1 MVRLFVLHSISMTK
15 DCGMNQA
22 WRNVITSSNVSGL
35 QATSM
40 IDTMDNMV
48 LREFRSKESFRH
60 ALEIVKPLGTLDHI
74 LLWCKAELAREW
86 RWTLQE
92 SSGAD
97 PGHYIFYFD
106 SEKDYCA
113 FVMKWK

>member
-1 MVRLFVLHSISMTK
+1 
-15 DCGMNQA
+15 MNLA
-22 WRNVITSSNVSGL
+22 WRSVITSSNVSGL

-40 IDTMDNMV
+40 DISPMDNMV
-48 LREFRSKESFRH
+48 LRKREFRSKESFRH
-60 ALEIVKPLGTLDHI
+60 SLGIVKPLGTLDHI